1 MGETDVG
8 AGARDRVVHRAR
20 ELRAP
25 WGRRSREEGWDPGED
40 WWTPSVDAVC
50 EAHAAGRDLS
60 GACAQLGEARA
71 RSGVE
76 IGRALDDLGSF
87 GRVVGWDQ
95 VPLSLVRALA
105 EGWVEGGRERNTCQD
120 PLTGLS
126 SEAYLRTRISEL
138 YRGADETVPAA
149 FDHHLVVVALDPTLD
164 PWRRAARLIVLG
176 HELSR
181 FFTRGE
187 SVCLVSRGRIA
198 VVSQDRPGLEA
209 QIDELRGGIG
219 WEHGAA
225 VWSLPLPG
233 THREAS
239 ALLDGLGRP
248 RQHE

>member
-1 MGETDVG
+1 MGETEVG
-8 AGARDRVVHRAR
+8 AGARGSVVRRAR

-25 WGRRSREEGWDPGED
+25 WGRRSGERGWIPSED

-50 EAHAAGRDLS
+50 EAYTTGTDLTEP
-60 GACAQLGEARA
+60 CTRLGEARA

-76 IGRALDDLGSF
+76 VGRALADLDAF
-87 GRVVGWDQ
+87 GEVVGWEH
-95 VPLSLVRALA
+95 VPLALVRALA
-105 EGWVEGGRERNTCQD
+105 EGWVEGGRGRDTCQD
-120 PLTGLS
+120 PLTGLAN
-126 SEAYLRTRISEL
+126 EAYLRTRVREL
-138 YRGADETVPAA
+138 YRSAEETVPAA

-176 HELSR
+176 HELNR

-187 SVCLVSRGRIA
+187 SVCLASRARIA
-198 VVSQDRPGLEA
+198 VVARDEPALRTE
-209 QIDELRGGIG
+209 IDELRSGIG

-225 VWSLPLPG
+225 VWSVPLPA

-248 RQHE
+248 PREE